1 MNNSFVT
8 LLPYEQKE
16 DGYAKVILTIHSNY
30 ILAIYNDYT
39 LARVH
44 NLRNHHYV
52 INIKRSNIHIFT
64 HNALI
69 SFSKMIVLFSL
80 VYRQEIKND
89 IFAESSALI
98 NDVGRSAS

>member
-16 DGYAKVILTIHSNY
+16 DEYAKVILTIHSNY

-39 LARVH
+39 VARVH

-52 INIKRSNIHIFT
+52 INIKRSNIHLFS

-69 SFSKMIVLFSL
+69 SFSKMTVLFSL

-89 IFAESSALI
+89 ICAESSVLI
-98 NDVGRSAS
+98 NDVGCSAS

>member
-16 DGYAKVILTIHSNY
+16 DEYAKVILTIHSNY

-39 LARVH
+39 VARVH

-52 INIKRSNIHIFT
+52 INKKEEISIFFPRM
-64 HNALI
+64 HW
-69 SFSKMIVLFSL
+69 SYFQ
-80 VYRQEIKND
+80 R
-89 IFAESSALI
+89 
-98 NDVGRSAS
+98 

>member
-16 DGYAKVILTIHSNY
+16 DEYAKVILTIHSNY

-39 LARVH
+39 VARVH

-52 INIKRSNIHIFT
+52 IKKKKQYPSLFPQCIDLIFKDDCSFF
-64 HNALI
+64 I
-69 SFSKMIVLFSL
+69 SIPA
-80 VYRQEIKND
+80 RD
-89 IFAESSALI
+89 
-98 NDVGRSAS
+98 

>member
-1 MNNSFVT
+1 MNNSCVA

-16 DGYAKVILTIHSNY
+16 DEYAKVILTIHSNY

-39 LARVH
+39 VARVH

-52 INIKRSNIHIFT
+52 INIKRSNIHLFP

-69 SFSKMIVLFSL
+69 SFSKMTVLFSL

-89 IFAESSALI
+89 ICAESSILI
-98 NDVGRSAS
+98 NDVGCSAS